1 MSFSGFTKARF
12 MLCEGDDDKGV
23 LEAIIS
29 ARGLP
34 EFQICHS
41 AECNAEATGGKT
53 GFVKA
58 IKGMEALS
66 GFRSLRALLIVTD
79 NDTLQTSFAEAQRAF
94 TDNGHTAPANP
105 TSVGD
110 MLQKPV
116 SILMIPDHGTVGD
129 LETLCLPAI
138 HAKWPDAQGCVT
150 AFLQCS
156 GANAWTKRASL
167 SKARARAA
175 AVGFYEPDPYKGIG
189 HLFRN
194 GTLSALDHCFDGVAN
209 FLQNFDA
216 MCGI

>member
-105 TSVGD
+105 
-110 MLQKPV
+110 
-116 SILMIPDHGTVGD
+116 
-129 LETLCLPAI
+129 
-138 HAKWPDAQGCVT
+138 
-150 AFLQCS
+150 
-156 GANAWTKRASL
+156 
-167 SKARARAA
+167 
-175 AVGFYEPDPYKGIG
+175 
-189 HLFRN
+189 
-194 GTLSALDHCFDGVAN
+194 
-209 FLQNFDA
+209 
-216 MCGI
+216 